1 MTENPAQ
8 PQQFTG
14 LILLTGTDAPGI
26 ATSLFETLAPFAVH
40 VIDIEQVV
48 INARLILTVLIGA
61 NPAHQKAIEED
72 LGACAT
78 ALDVDIA
85 TIFAKSDIQM
95 VPQSLLDVVIA
106 SVKLHPQALALVTNS
121 ITNSGANIESFSRI
135 SDDPTTI
142 TITTS
147 GVSKEDLDS
156 ALSSVVFED
165 DTTVSLSVR

>member
-14 LILLTGTDAPGI
+14 LILVTGTDAPGI

>member
-61 NPAHQKAIEED
+61 NPAHQNAIEVD
-72 LGACAT
+72 LAACAT

-85 TIFAKSDIQM
+85 TIFAKSNVPTMPQKTLDILI
-95 VPQSLLDVVIA
+95 V
-106 SVKLHPQALALVTNS
+106 SVKLHPRALALLTKS
-121 ITNSGANIESFSRI
+121 ITDTGANIESFSRI
-135 SDDPTTI
+135 TDSPVSI
-142 TITTS
+142 CITTS
-147 GVSKEDLDS
+147 GVSKQDLD
-156 ALSSVVFED
+156 AVLSSVVFED
-165 DTTVSLSVR
+165 DTTITLSAH